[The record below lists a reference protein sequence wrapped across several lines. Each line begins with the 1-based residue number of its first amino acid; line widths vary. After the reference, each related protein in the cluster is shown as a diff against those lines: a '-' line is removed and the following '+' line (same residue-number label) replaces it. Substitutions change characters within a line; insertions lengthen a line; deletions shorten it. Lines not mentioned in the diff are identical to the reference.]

1 MVTGRDRRLSSLLVE
16 VRACTAC
23 AAQLPLGPR
32 PTLQA
37 GSSAKIVII
46 GQAPGAKV
54 HASGIPWHDQSGRTL
69 RSWLEMPSAE
79 FYDPQLVA
87 LIPMGFC
94 YPGSTRSGDK
104 PPRPECAPLWH
115 ERILALLPP
124 DRLTILI
131 GSYAHRRYMPDDSGT
146 LTASVSRWAEFLPS
160 RIVLPHPSPRN
171 RRFLTDNPWF
181 ESETIPGLRAR
192 IEEIRQGPAW

>member
-1 MVTGRDRRLSSLLVE
+1 MTDRDRRFSSLLVE

-23 AAQLPLGPR
+23 APALPLGPR
-32 PTLQA
+32 PILQA
-37 GSSAKIVII
+37 GPAAQILII

-54 HASGIPWHDQSGRTL
+54 HASGVPWDDQSGRTL
-69 RSWLEMPSAE
+69 RSWLGLPSAE

-94 YPGSTRSGDK
+94 YPGSTPSGDK

-131 GSYAHRRYMPDDSGT
+131 GTFARRRYMPDDPGT
-146 LTASVSRWAEFLPS
+146 LRAGVSRWREFLPS

-181 ESETIPGLRAR
+181 ETETIPALRAR
-192 IEEIRQGPAW
+192 IEEIRQRPGS